1 MQIAFHIGANCTDED
16 RLLKSILRNADT
28 LLQQGISVPGPSRY
42 RRLLRETIQNL
53 GTDRPAPDTRDI
65 LIDAIV
71 EDDSVSRIVLR
82 NDNFICIPKRI
93 FDHGMFYPQAEHK
106 VRGLHRLFPDDEI
119 ALFLSIRNPVTFL
132 QETFQRAQAADL
144 ETYLGFLQP
153 SDLNWSDVIA
163 RIKAGAPDTPLTVWC
178 HEDSPLLWE
187 DLIRAQSGVA
197 TETQVLGGLDQI
209 GDLLSSHGQMK
220 LREALGET
228 AITDPAVRH
237 DIIATIWEQH
247 ELDESADY
255 EIDLPGFTPA
265 VITALTEQYERD
277 LEKIDAMEGVALL
290 LPFR

>member
-16 RLLKSILRNADT
+16 RLLKSILKNAAT
-28 LLQQGISVPGPSRY
+28 LLQHGISVPGPSRY

-53 GTDRPAPDTRDI
+53 GTERPAPDTRDI

-71 EDDSVSRIVLR
+71 EDDSTTRIVLT

-93 FDHGMFYPQAEHK
+93 FDHGVFYPQAENK
-106 VRGLHRLFPDDEI
+106 VRGLHRLFPEDEI

-132 QETFQRAQAADL
+132 QETFQRAQAGDL
-144 ETYLGFLQP
+144 QTYLGFLQP
-153 SDLNWSDVIA
+153 DDLRWSEVIA

-187 DLIRAQSGVA
+187 NLIRAQSGMPIDVRI
-197 TETQVLGGLDQI
+197 EGGLDQVA
-209 GDLLSSHGQMK
+209 DLLTPEGQTELSKMQD
-220 LREALGET
+220 A
-228 AITDPAVRH
+228 ASPAP
-237 DIIATIWEQH
+237 ATQH
-247 ELDESADY
+247 ELIAAIWEKHGLDDAVDY

-265 VITALTEQYERD
+265 VITALTERYERD
-277 LEKIDAMEGVALL
+277 LETIDAMPGVDLL